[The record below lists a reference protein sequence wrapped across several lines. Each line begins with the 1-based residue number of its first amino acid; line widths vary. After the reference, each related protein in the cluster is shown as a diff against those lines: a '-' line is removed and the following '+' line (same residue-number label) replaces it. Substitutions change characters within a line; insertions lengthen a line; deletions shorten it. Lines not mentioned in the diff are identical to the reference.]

1 MFGLAIVWSYP
12 TLCLWRV
19 QCSVYCLKY
28 DQYLPKTSA
37 FAFLLA
43 KNKWKK
49 MTFASV
55 DAVV

>member
-19 QCSVYCLKY
+19 WCSVYCLKY

-55 DAVV
+55 YAVV